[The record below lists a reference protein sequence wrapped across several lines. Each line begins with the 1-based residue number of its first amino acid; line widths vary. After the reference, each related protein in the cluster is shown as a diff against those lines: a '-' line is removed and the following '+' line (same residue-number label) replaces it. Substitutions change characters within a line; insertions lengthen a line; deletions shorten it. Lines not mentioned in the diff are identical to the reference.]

1 MIIFLT
7 ILSMFFA
14 FMLCNFSV
22 RMLKYFH
29 KNFKIFFCLQKV
41 EKTAPKCCILMAVG
55 SFFPLQPRTS
65 FLFHKFFYPTISAR
79 ISGLLA
85 YKKLFIEYNAGVF
98 DNLQCLI
105 MASGILTEDQLSKIT

>member
-1 MIIFLT
+1 MAFGW
-7 ILSMFFA
+7 FF
-14 FMLCNFSV
+14 FS
-22 RMLKYFH
+22 
-29 KNFKIFFCLQKV
+29 LQNSP
-41 EKTAPKCCILMAVG
+41 ELHFRFIN
-55 SFFPLQPRTS
+55 SFIQ
-65 FLFHKFFYPTISAR
+65 TISAR